1 MSRLTLI
8 VAATK
13 SNGIGQNGNLPWHLP
28 KEMAYFAKVTSAA
41 PEGRVNRVIMGR
53 KTWESIPAKFRPLRD
68 RLNVVLSHRAEY
80 EQCVAPTMT
89 HYARLQGTYRP
100 GADVFSDLNAALN
113 TQTSARTH
121 RTYIIGGATLYEET
135 LNLSPSETGP
145 FVDRILIT
153 RVLDPAFN
161 ECDAYFPDIAVC
173 EEWRQAPH
181 DELEGWLGFDVPRGV
196 QEEKGVKYEFQ
207 MWVR

>member
-13 SNGIGQNGNLPWHLP
+13 ANGIGQNGNLPWRLP
-28 KEMAYFAKVTSAA
+28 KEMSYFAKVTSHA
-41 PEGRVNRVIMGR
+41 PEGKQNRVIMGR

-68 RLNVVLSHRAEY
+68 RLNVVLSRQADFK
-80 EQCVAPTMT
+80 QS
-89 HYARLQGTYRP
+89 
-100 GADVFSDLNAALN
+100 GADVFPSLSAAID
-113 TQTSARTH
+113 TAASGQAH
-121 RTYIIGGATLYEET
+121 RTYVIGGATLYQESLT
-135 LNLSPSETGP
+135 LTPSETGP

-153 RVLDPAFN
+153 RVLDPAFDA
-161 ECDAYFPDIAVC
+161 CDAFFPDFTTDSA
-173 EEWRQAPH
+173 WKQATH

-196 QEEKGVKYEFQ
+196 QEEKGVMYEFQ

>member
-13 SNGIGQNGNLPWHLP
+13 ANGIGQNGNLPWRLP
-28 KEMAYFAKVTSAA
+28 KEMSYFAKVTSHAL
-41 PEGRVNRVIMGR
+41 EGKQNRVIMGR

-68 RLNVVLSHRAEY
+68 RLNVVLSRQADFK
-80 EQCVAPTMT
+80 QS
-89 HYARLQGTYRP
+89 
-100 GADVFSDLNAALN
+100 GADVFPSLSAAID
-113 TQTSARTH
+113 TAASGQAH
-121 RTYIIGGATLYEET
+121 RTYVIGGATLYQES
-135 LNLSPSETGP
+135 LALAPSETGP

-153 RVLDPAFN
+153 RVLDPAFDA
-161 ECDAYFPDIAVC
+161 CDAFFPDFTRDSA
-173 EEWRQAPH
+173 WRQATH

-196 QEEKGVKYEFQ
+196 QEEKGVMYEFQ

>member
-13 SNGIGQNGNLPWHLP
+13 ANGIGQNGNLPWRLP
-28 KEMAYFAKVTSAA
+28 KEMSYFAKVTSHA
-41 PEGRVNRVIMGR
+41 PEGEQNRVIMGR

-68 RLNVVLSHRAEY
+68 RLNVVLSRQAEFK
-80 EQCVAPTMT
+80 QS
-89 HYARLQGTYRP
+89 
-100 GADVFSDLNAALN
+100 GADVFPSLSAAID
-113 TQTSARTH
+113 TAASGQAH
-121 RTYIIGGATLYEET
+121 RTYVIGGATLYQESLT
-135 LNLSPSETGP
+135 LTPSETGP

-153 RVLDPAFN
+153 RVLDPAFDA
-161 ECDAYFPDIAVC
+161 CDAFFPDFTTDSA
-173 EEWRQAPH
+173 WKQATH

-196 QEEKGVKYEFQ
+196 QEEKGVMYEFQ